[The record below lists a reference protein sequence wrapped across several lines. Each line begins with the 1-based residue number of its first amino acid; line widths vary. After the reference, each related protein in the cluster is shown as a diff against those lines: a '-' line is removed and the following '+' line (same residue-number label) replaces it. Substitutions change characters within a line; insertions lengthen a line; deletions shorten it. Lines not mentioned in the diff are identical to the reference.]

1 MIGCSMVSYHRC
13 QDRVLALVDAQ
24 TETDNIDGPQV
35 TRESLQDKFGAVDS
49 ARIHGV
55 CHTMPGPVEGALRT
69 RHRLS
74 HPTTTNPCVQELDTV
89 LSWCRPAIGATM
101 SPQRVPS
108 SVLRV
113 WPVLCTSSLLA
124 VALSLCLS
132 ATKHLHRHSSWQL
145 SRCSMSCRC
154 SKMSTCCLLF
164 ERCGATDEC
173 TPRQASPLAD
183 TAGACAQ
190 TIDALKPFEVPFHA
204 FADQWRGAYLLLF
217 SPDATIRYAVC
228 CLALPG

>member
-1 MIGCSMVSYHRC
+1 MVSYHRC

-35 TRESLQDKFGAVDS
+35 MRESLQDKFGAVDS

-55 CHTMPGPVEGALRT
+55 CHTMRGGPVQGALRT

-74 HPTTTNPCVQELDTV
+74 HPTTTTPCVQELDTV

-113 WPVLCTSSLLA
+113 WPVLAQAHCSLSRSL
-124 VALSLCLS
+124 ALSLSVTQPQSTFTGTQVGNFRGVQCRV
-132 ATKHLHRHSSWQL
+132 AAQ
-145 SRCSMSCRC
+145 RCRLAACC
-154 SKMSTCCLLF
+154 SKGAGQQTSALRVTHHPSLTLLVHVLRPST
-164 ERCGATDEC
+164 
-173 TPRQASPLAD
+173 P
-183 TAGACAQ
+183 
-190 TIDALKPFEVPFHA
+190 
-204 FADQWRGAYLLLF
+204 
-217 SPDATIRYAVC
+217 
-228 CLALPG
+228 